1 MKNICLTLSI
11 CASLLVAVA
20 TASAEERK
28 FETTVSAGAALTDGN
43 SETLQANASI
53 VAEGEIENLGSV
65 RGGVVGNY
73 GETTANDEKETTVEN
88 AQAFA
93 NAKRTL
99 SPAAFAYL
107 DTSLLY
113 DNIARIDSRATLGPG
128 AGMFLM
134 KNDTTKISAEAGLS
148 YIWEDVADIDD
159 EYAAA
164 RVAERFDHQL
174 NHSARIWQSV
184 EFLPQIDDFGNY
196 LINAEVG
203 VEAAL
208 NSRLNLRLVL
218 HNRYDSEPGA
228 GLEQND
234 LSLIAGVSIKL

>member
-1 MKNICLTLSI
+1 MKNIRMPL
-11 CASLLVAVA
+11 AVAVTLLMA
-20 TASAEERK
+20 VTSSPAEERK
-28 FETTVSAGAALTDGN
+28 FDVTVSAGAALTDGN

-73 GETTANDEKETTVEN
+73 GETTANDEKATTVEN

-107 DTSLLY
+107 ATSLLY
-113 DNIARIDSRATLGPG
+113 DNIARIDYRATLGPG
-128 AGMFLM
+128 AGIFLI
-134 KNDTTKISAEAGLS
+134 KNDTTKLSVEAGFS
-148 YIWEDVADIDD
+148 YIWENVADIDD

-164 RVAERFDHQL
+164 RAAERFDHQL
-174 NHSARIWQSV
+174 GHSARIWQSL

-196 LINAEVG
+196 LIDAEIG
-203 VEAAL
+203 AEAAL

-218 HNRYDSEPGA
+218 HNRYDSEPGT